1 MTEKI
6 VYLEDMRAELSQ
18 ALGEAMWAFA
28 MVERLTYQYMKKL
41 SSDALDE
48 LMGGQSFSARIR
60 LIRKLVDRLKGQE
73 EQKAVVVKCL
83 KKAEQLAD
91 TRNTLAHNPWQI
103 WIDFDESKFK
113 SEIKKVTDEEK
124 TLDLKQVRAFRDDAG
139 ELASTFEYQLSE
151 LRYPGP

>member
-1 MTEKI
+1 VTDKI
-6 VYLEDMRAELSQ
+6 VYMEDMRAELSQ

-28 MVERLTYQYMKKL
+28 MVERLTYQYMRKL
-41 SSDALDE
+41 SSDSLDE
-48 LMGGQSFSARIR
+48 LMGGQSFSARIS

-73 EQKAVVVKCL
+73 QSKAIVMKCL
-83 KKAEQLAD
+83 KTAETLAS

-113 SEIKKVTDEEK
+113 SEIKKVTNEEK
-124 TLDLKQVRAFRDDAG
+124 TLDLEQVRAFRDAAG
-139 ELASTFEYQLSE
+139 ELASTFEYQLGD